1 MAQAARDMRHNG
13 RFHLD
18 DRGIRYC
25 DIFPEIENSTFSGN
39 EYSQKILNEEGICLS
54 PGECF
59 GENGKGFLR
68 LSYSQTPIETIQ
80 IAIEKIKKFHNKYF

>member
-1 MAQAARDMRHNG
+1 MGNRVDFIGIPLDNLSMAET
-13 RFHLD
+13 LD
-18 DRGIRYC
+18 R
-25 DIFPEIENSTFSGN
+25 IENSIFSGN
-39 EYSQKILNEEGICLS
+39 EYSQKILNEEGICLL

-68 LSYSQTPIETIQ
+68 LSYSQTSIDTIL